1 MKTKYPSKHIE
12 ISLKPIFRINSRL
25 KGLTI
30 ADIHRIS
37 FYPRGG
43 TRVEIKSISRWNKP
57 LDQSID
63 PRPPRTRPSLL
74 IFVFVKGLSP
84 SLPLRDIHHV
94 PPVFPPENRTQ
105 LSVVRRRW
113 EQREHLASR
122 FETGTSSGSG
132 WWRGDV
138 GGSVAEEGM
147 ERRESECGGGGWGRR
162 ETRKMHRALI
172 HENDAQRSTLAR
184 VYTRV
189 HKGGMPGHA
198 RSLVKEHSRRAI
210 EKDSDRQRRR
220 KPSFAGAAAPCR
232 LLFSSC
238 FFSPR
243 FRRVNTLLT
252 SQTPSEI
259 EPRPGFSVQG
269 KKNIFNPTPRF

>member
-84 SLPLRDIHHV
+84 S
-94 PPVFPPENRTQ
+94 FPSATSITFHRCFH
-105 LSVVRRRW
+105 
-113 EQREHLASR
+113 QRIGRSYQ
-122 FETGTSSGSG
+122 SCV
-132 WWRGDV
+132 DV
-138 GGSVAEEGM
+138 ES
-147 ERRESECGGGGWGRR
+147 RESISRLDS
-162 ETRKMHRALI
+162 KRA
-172 HENDAQRSTLAR
+172 
-184 VYTRV
+184 
-189 HKGGMPGHA
+189 
-198 RSLVKEHSRRAI
+198 
-210 EKDSDRQRRR
+210 
-220 KPSFAGAAAPCR
+220 
-232 LLFSSC
+232 
-238 FFSPR
+238 
-243 FRRVNTLLT
+243 RRV
-252 SQTPSEI
+252 
-259 EPRPGFSVQG
+259 VQG
-269 KKNIFNPTPRF
+269 DGGAM